1 MILIFLT
8 PLQPTVV
15 LIPYSQYIGALVV
28 IDWWPG
34 QLRTVT
40 SAVGTMVGED
50 GIEVTYD
57 DYNNSDTEITYDEYK
72 YNDKE
77 EGLTEG
83 R

>member
-1 MILIFLT
+1 
-8 PLQPTVV
+8 
-15 LIPYSQYIGALVV
+15 
-28 IDWWPG
+28 
-34 QLRTVT
+34 
-40 SAVGTMVGED
+40 MVGED

-57 DYNNSDTEITYDEYK
+57 DYNNSDTEITYDEYQ

>member
-1 MILIFLT
+1 
-8 PLQPTVV
+8 
-15 LIPYSQYIGALVV
+15 
-28 IDWWPG
+28 
-34 QLRTVT
+34 
-40 SAVGTMVGED
+40 MVGED

-83 R
+83 RWYIYVDILNILIILYLLIKYCLQSLSSF